1 MSSPNPSDN
10 SEPAQLDKRSPGDW
24 LAYLKTIL
32 YVAIGGG
39 LIVWSFLSI
48 DIDLSRTIHGLGN
61 GLSDIGEMI
70 PKGAKD
76 LIHWRQALERPSLRE
91 AFAQTVQMAIV
102 GTVTGALIALPVSFL
117 AARTGSL
124 PRWFT
129 GTVKTFLNV
138 ARAVPTIVY
147 ALIAVSSVG
156 LGTAAGATAISVVSF
171 IGLAK
176 LYAEALESVS
186 PGPVEAV
193 RAVGGTSSQ
202 VFVYGMLPQVFPHYL
217 ATTLFTFEY
226 NLKDSFIVGIVGAG
240 GLGQELMDDIHLL
253 EWREAGVIIALL
265 IVLINVVD
273 YISYRTRRV
282 FS

>member
-1 MSSPNPSDN
+1 MAAPSDLRDDT
-10 SEPAQLDKRSPGDW
+10 SASPKRSVRESLGVLSTW
-24 LAYLKTIL
+24 IWVLAAAAIIL
-32 YVAIGGG
+32 
-39 LIVWSFLSI
+39 WSFFSI
-48 DIDLSRTIHGLGN
+48 DIDFSRTLAGMSN
-61 GLSDIGEMI
+61 GAADIGQMFPHSLAI
-70 PKGAKD
+70 
-76 LIHWRQALERPSLRE
+76 WRYDRHVVTDVTIRE
-91 AFAQTVQMAIV
+91 AFAETIQMAVV
-102 GTVTGALIALPVSFL
+102 GTVSGALLALPISFL

-129 GTVKTFLNV
+129 GGMKTFLNV

-156 LGTAAGATAISVVSF
+156 LGMAAGATAIAVVSF

-193 RAVGGTSSQ
+193 RAVGGNSTQ

-226 NLKDSFIVGIVGAG
+226 NIKDSFIVGIVGAG
-240 GLGQELMDDIHLL
+240 GLGQELMDSIHLL
-253 EWREAGVIIALL
+253 EWRDAGVIIALL
-265 IVLINVVD
+265 IVLINIVD
-273 YISYRTRRV
+273 NASYRVRRV